1 METTDIN
8 SPLLLASFSNRG
20 QVQNHVK
27 ENSFSCSWFYT
38 WHRFERRPKAIGKF
52 AIKVVLAC
60 NWNKTDFTC
69 LRKFLH
75 RLITNVFFSAFV
87 LERGRVVLRLS
98 TTDVQCKTVSFKP
111 DSFQSN
117 ESRINVQTSIN
128 YFNSTGSFVHDA
140 AVTWVES
147 VTFTSFKVCAL
158 KAGRAER
165 LTPDSGVTF
174 VDYIAFQE
182 SPAGAVSSQL
192 SMPLKWWDGT
202 TCKTVTFQ
210 NVSHKNSYLPYNIT
224 YIPLE
229 KYHAI
234 VRFK

>member
-1 METTDIN
+1 MTFHDISN
-8 SPLLLASFSNRG
+8 PLGNL
-20 QVQNHVK
+20 
-27 ENSFSCSWFYT
+27 
-38 WHRFERRPKAIGKF
+38 HR
-52 AIKVVLAC
+52 
-60 NWNKTDFTC
+60 

-192 SMPLKWWDGT
+192 DYYKRLTLESWFTNLEQTPLNR
-202 TCKTVTFQ
+202 CQ
-210 NVSHKNSYLPYNIT
+210 QLPAAYKR
-224 YIPLE
+224 L
-229 KYHAI
+229 
-234 VRFK
+234 V